1 MNNNEIFKLLQTV
14 QRNVRCPQCGRQ
26 YLFSDIKI
34 RGLVDAICFL
44 ELNCSGHMPLI
55 ATVMLNSTPGAKKQ
69 FPENGEIKVND
80 VIEMHKFL
88 KKFNGNFGLLFREKN
103 NG

>member
-34 RGLVDAICFL
+34 RGLVDAIYFL

-55 ATVMLNSTPGAKKQ
+55 ATVMLNQTPGVKKQ
-69 FPENGEIKVND
+69 VLDNSTIKIND

-88 KKFNGNFGLLFREKN
+88 KKFNGNFDHLFKEKN